1 MMLTRGPPESPWQ
14 ESLPGAAAQSI
25 LPVIWDHVCVVVVD
39 MVVVVDVV
47 DVDVV
52 VVVGGQLMQEKQVL
66 EI

>member
-25 LPVIWDHVCVVVVD
+25 LPVIWNHVCVVVVD
-39 MVVVVDVV
+39 M
-47 DVDVV
+47 V

>member
-39 MVVVVDVV
+39 MV
-47 DVDVV
+47 DVV

>member
-25 LPVIWDHVCVVVVD
+25 LPVIWNHVCVVVVD
-39 MVVVVDVV
+39 MVVVVDV
-47 DVDVV
+47 DMV